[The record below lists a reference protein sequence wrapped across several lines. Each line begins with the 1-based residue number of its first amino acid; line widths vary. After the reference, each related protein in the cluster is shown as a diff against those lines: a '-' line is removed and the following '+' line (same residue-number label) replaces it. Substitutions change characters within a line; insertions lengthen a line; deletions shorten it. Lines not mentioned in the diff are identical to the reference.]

1 MQKLRYLYCFLV
13 VAIGLACG
21 SGAAKAQVVVNE
33 IMASNSVTAADE
45 AGQFDDWVELYNN
58 ASFTVSLN
66 GFYFTDDD
74 TNLAKWAFPNVS
86 IGGQGYLILWCD
98 NDPNQGPLHTTFKL
112 SALSEMAYLV
122 NPLLQIVDGTAYSN
136 QQKDISLGRFP
147 NGVGPYVQMNP
158 SFNGPN
164 SAGLSTT
171 VNPDTP
177 VTLTTTLYP
186 NPAADYVILNL
197 NITNANQP
205 VTVKLY
211 NNAGQVVKQMKPGN
225 ITTTQTQILLP
236 VEHLPEGLYV
246 VELSS
251 GNQTHTA
258 SLIIAR

>member
-13 VAIGLACG
+13 VAIGLAGG

-66 GFYFTDDD
+66 GFYFTDND
-74 TNLAKWAFPNVS
+74 TNLTKWAFPNVS
-86 IGGQGYLILWCD
+86 IGGQSYLILWCD

-177 VTLTTTLYP
+177 ATLTTTLYP
-186 NPAADYVILNL
+186 NPAADYVMLNL
-197 NITNANQP
+197 NITNVNQP

-211 NNAGQVVKQMKPGN
+211 NSAGQVVKQMKPGY

-236 VEHLPEGLYV
+236 VEHLPQGLYV

-251 GNQTHTA
+251 GNQTHTS